1 MQIKDFL
8 EKVCNQIKYKPIRES
23 ISEELEN
30 HIQETKEAYIREGL
44 IPKEAEQKAV
54 NIMGNAEELGKK
66 LNKIHKPKLDWKLLL
81 IITILLFFGFLVV
94 LIRVENGLGGYVSE
108 SNIGKYIISLI
119 IGLALSLII
128 YFIDYTKI
136 NKYSTLLYLIYE
148 YSVI

>member
-54 NIMGNAEELGKK
+54 DIMGNAEELGKK

-81 IITILLFFGFLVV
+81 IIAILLFFGFLVV

-119 IGLALSLII
+119 IGLALR
-128 YFIDYTKI
+128 K
-136 NKYSTLLYLIYE
+136 
-148 YSVI
+148 